1 MNFFGKQ
8 RGSVSSGPQWNQN
21 INQYNVLQQAVGAL
35 GAHAR
40 VTEEKKL
47 GPDAVELIWN
57 GDQHLVLMEA
67 TTFHDIQSAYRARSE
82 RIKTMRAVHDS
93 VSGH

>member
-1 MNFFGKQ
+1 MNFFNT
-8 RGSVSSGPQWNQN
+8 GPRVTND
-21 INQYNVLQQAVGAL
+21 INQFNGLQEAVRIL
-35 GAHAR
+35 GKHAP

-82 RIKTMRAVHDS
+82 RIKTMKAVHDS